1 MSLAISHE
9 TRSAGWLRSV
19 GFDGTF
25 ILGIAA
31 LAVASGLIVLQNP
44 ALFPLILFLDLWVLG
59 YHHVISTYTRLAFD
73 AESRKANQFFLYGL
87 PPLVLVATVALAL
100 GVGLWTIGTIYLY
113 WQWFHYTRQS
123 WGVSQ
128 AYRQKSG
135 GTCSRKR
142 NPD

>member
-9 TRSAGWLRSV
+9 TRSAGWLRSA

-59 YHHVISTYTRLAFD
+59 
-73 AESRKANQFFLYGL
+73 
-87 PPLVLVATVALAL
+87 
-100 GVGLWTIGTIYLY
+100 
-113 WQWFHYTRQS
+113 
-123 WGVSQ
+123 
-128 AYRQKSG
+128 
-135 GTCSRKR
+135 
-142 NPD
+142 